1 MRGLAA
7 ALCVIAAGCDA
18 LFGLDPLEAR
28 PDGNSDAVDAA
39 LPADVA
45 PDCLFGPREL
55 LYDGGAHDPTLSAD
69 RKELFYA
76 YDLGSGYDIYRTVRT
91 DTSAPFVAAA
101 IVAELSSASKDTDP
115 ALTADGLMVVFI
127 SERGGNGP
135 RAYQATR
142 TSSVVAFTTPQLV
155 PGLENTPVSGI
166 DVSGDGL
173 TLYYDDGARLVA
185 AERSARDQGILVVRI
200 IAAESTPFPSV
211 SADGRE
217 LYYNGPGVMRR
228 TREDLSASFV
238 VATQTVVDDG
248 GADAD
253 ILPDGSA
260 IVLTG
265 GASSNVVYLR
275 DHCH

>member
-69 RKELFYA
+69 RKELFCA

-185 AERSARDQGILVVRI
+185 VERSARDQGILVVRI

-228 TREDLSASFV
+228 TREDLSASFE

-265 GASSNVVYLR
+265 GESSNVVYLR